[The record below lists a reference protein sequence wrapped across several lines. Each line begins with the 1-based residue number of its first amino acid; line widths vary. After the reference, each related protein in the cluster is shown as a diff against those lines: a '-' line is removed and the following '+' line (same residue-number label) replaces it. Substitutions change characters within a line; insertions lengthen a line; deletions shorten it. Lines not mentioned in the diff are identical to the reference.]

1 MKHIRPFRMRA
12 AACIVASAALAA
24 LYVQGGASWLLG
36 FVFLAPWLHSQGAH
50 DKLAHALAGA
60 CAMSVAFTLAV
71 FPWLGMA
78 LGRYTGIGDI
88 AGLAILLLAAPL
100 FQPQFLAFAL
110 VRHLALRRYGP
121 LLAALAAASAWV
133 ATERFVPRLLGDT
146 IGYGLYPS
154 PWLRQGAAI
163 GGGAGLTLLLLL
175 SNQAVAAAWA
185 RRGQGWR
192 IAVQP
197 LALAALVPL
206 LLAVYG
212 AYGLAALSGE
222 PAPSGKPLRM
232 GLIQANMADY
242 ERQREE
248 QGAYAVVQE
257 ILKRHFAMSY
267 DAIERQRADAVLWSE
282 TAYPTTFGQP
292 KSDAGAEFD
301 REIVA
306 NVNAAGVPFIFG
318 TYDRDGAGEY
328 NAAALVPPDSG
339 APLFYR
345 KNRLFPFTE
354 YVPSW
359 LDSAALRRLLPWT
372 GSWKPGNG
380 ARVLPLRVAGGR
392 EVPVLPLIC
401 LDDVDTR
408 LAIDGARLGAQ
419 VIVTMS
425 NDSWFSADRQ
435 GARLHQAVAAFR
447 SIETGLPQFRVTTN
461 GYSAAIDAT
470 GAILAGTPMGEAA
483 LVIADL
489 PVRQPAPTLMVRWG
503 DWVGLVAAGF
513 LLLLALMALTAA
525 RPAPRVQGI
534 QGTRGTQGTQGA
546 GGGAAPVDGMPA
558 SPTQGAAGVSGAA
571 AMTLPARVVVLP
583 PAARVAAGLLRS
595 VARLGLLGMG
605 VALLLDESLRLNT
618 LVQVRLF
625 GALFLLP
632 EVAAW
637 CLLRAFTA
645 QASIANGRLVLA
657 RGSLRTELALAEI
670 AAVDPWRLPV
680 PAAGVALRLAPG
692 RQWRY
697 GLMLDC
703 PAAFAAA
710 LAAAGGP
717 APVQRGGTTL
727 RAMDVYGQAR
737 TALRRWRRDHPL
749 VKFAVLP
756 LALAIP
762 AFHLH
767 QHIAFG
773 SALGEYYT
781 FGLKAYLSA
790 FALWWAAWTIGVV
803 LCAALL
809 RTGIEAAALLAALLR
824 PAQATGIR
832 SGLER
837 AGHAVLYVGLPAWLL
852 LNIYRA

>member
-12 AACIVASAALAA
+12 AACIVASAVLAA
-24 LYVQGGASWLLG
+24 LYVQGGASWVLG
-36 FVFLAPWLHSQGAH
+36 FVFLAPWLHALDAHHKMGAT
-50 DKLAHALAGA
+50 LAGA
-60 CAMSVAFTLAV
+60 CAMSVAYTLAV

-78 LGRYTGIGDI
+78 LGRYTGIGDV
-88 AGLAILLLAAPL
+88 AGLALLLLAAPL

-110 VRHLALRRYGP
+110 VRHVTLRRYGP
-121 LLAALAAASAWV
+121 LLAALAGASAWV
-133 ATERFVPRLLGDT
+133 ATERFAPRLLGDT

-154 PWLRQGAAI
+154 PWLRQGAAV
-163 GGGAGLTLLLLL
+163 GGGAGLTWLLLL

-185 RRGQGWR
+185 RRKQGWR
-192 IAVQP
+192 MAVKP
-197 LALAALVPL
+197 LALAALAPL
-206 LLAVYG
+206 LLG

-222 PAPSGKPLRM
+222 SAPAAAAPAGKPLRM

-242 ERQREE
+242 ERQRE
-248 QGAYAVVQE
+248 QRGAYAVVQE
-257 ILKRHFAMSY
+257 VLKRHFAMSY
-267 DAIERQRADAVLWSE
+267 DAIERQGAEAVLWSE

-292 KSDAGAEFD
+292 KSEAGAEFD

-306 NVNAAGVPFIFG
+306 NVNAARVPFIFG
-318 TYDRDGAGEY
+318 TYDRDQAGEY

-339 APLFYR
+339 APAFYR
-345 KNRLFPFTE
+345 KTRLFPFTE

-359 LDSAALRRLLPWT
+359 LDSPALRRLLPWT
-372 GSWKPGNG
+372 GNWQPGNG
-380 ARVLPLRVAGGR
+380 ARVLPLRLADGR

-408 LAIDGARLGAQ
+408 LALDGARLGAQ

-461 GYSAAIDAT
+461 GYSAAIDAG

-489 PVRQPAPTLMVRWG
+489 PLRQPAPTLMVRWG
-503 DWVGLVAAGF
+503 DWVGVGAAGF
-513 LLLLALMALTAA
+513 LLALALAA
-525 RPAPRVQGI
+525 AMPAPRAQ
-534 QGTRGTQGTQGA
+534 A
-546 GGGAAPVDGMPA
+546 
-558 SPTQGAAGVSGAA
+558 AAGSSSFAA
-571 AMTLPARVVVLP
+571 LRFPARVAILP
-583 PAARVAAGLLRS
+583 PAARLGAGLLRTVS
-595 VARLGLLGMG
+595 RLGLLGLG

-618 LVQVRLF
+618 LAQARMF

-645 QASIANGRLVLA
+645 QATIANGRLVLA
-657 RGSLRTELALAEI
+657 RGTLRTELALGDI
-670 AAVDPWRLPV
+670 TAVAPWRLPI
-680 PAAGVALRLAPG
+680 PAAGVGLRLAPG
-692 RQWRY
+692 RRWRY
-697 GLMLDC
+697 GLALDC

-717 APVQRGGTTL
+717 AVAQRRD
-727 RAMDVYGQAR
+727 RAWRVLDVYGQAR

-781 FGLKAYLSA
+781 FGIKAYLSA
-790 FALWWAAWTIGVV
+790 FALWWAAWTMGVV

-809 RTGIEAAALLAALLR
+809 RTGIEALALLAALLR
-824 PAQATGIR
+824 PAQAGGIR
-832 SGLER
+832 GGLER